1 MVDVALSGFAE
12 AMGLEKG
19 DRIETLFVNGKAAT
33 DLQALDSLPPNTM
46 IEFLVMRDG
55 KQVSL
60 GTTKRDAPALTFFP
74 ALDRE
79 WILWTPHGFYE
90 TSALGDRRYLGW
102 HRNPLREGEP
112 TDYFAFDRFEQELR
126 RPDALLRFWRTADR
140 SVLAAAPAG
149 PVQLP
154 PPGPAQPQAPRP
166 ISITANE
173 PVPVVAA
180 NPLPIVEVVA
190 PARPAF
196 DPLVVPGGPLAIR
209 IRAATEEVAAG
220 RGLIRAVCILVDG
233 GKVEESALNPPQAV
247 VDRQVALNLNP
258 GNHKVSVFA
267 RNDRDQERTTSF
279 DVIAREP
286 PPRPGPTPEPVLA
299 PRALLCWRSGRASSR
314 VTTRSPRGSHMPSRT
329 PATSPLSSPPRSAGR
344 GSRTSRSRRCSGPT
358 PPPSGSIRRSGSW
371 TSAGTRAISGRAI
384 RSSC

>member
-1 MVDVALSGFAE
+1 M
-12 AMGLEKG
+12 
-19 DRIETLFVNGKAAT
+19 
-33 DLQALDSLPPNTM
+33 
-46 IEFLVMRDG
+46 
-55 KQVSL
+55 
-60 GTTKRDAPALTFFP
+60 TFFP

-220 RGLIRAVCILVDG
+220 RGLIRAVRILVDG
-233 GKVEESALNPPQAV
+233 GKVEESRAQPAPGGRRPTGGAQPQ
-247 VDRQVALNLNP
+247 P
-258 GNHKVSVFA
+258 GESQGQRV
-267 RNDRDQERTTSF
+267 RQERSRSGA
-279 DVIAREP
+279 DDELRRDRAGAAA
-286 PPRPGPTPEPVLA
+286 PPRADP
-299 PRALLCWRSGRASSR
+299 
-314 VTTRSPRGSHMPSRT
+314 
-329 PATSPLSSPPRSAGR
+329 
-344 GSRTSRSRRCSGPT
+344 
-358 PPPSGSIRRSGSW
+358 
-371 TSAGTRAISGRAI
+371 
-384 RSSC
+384 